1 MAIIFVLLIGW
12 LATEII
18 FFFTHR
24 KPLSDRELRKLMYK
38 RRKKYIRE
46 NYAFQAT
53 NSYPDKQFK
62 SSMRPSGKLYSAE
75 ILLSNFPSYT
85 ANLLKGKKHE
95 WVVLACVKDKTV
107 KCFYANKGDDNKSV
121 AFNVDE
127 SEMIRLCKVNGYQTI
142 LRFHNHPNS
151 DPHHYTHFLASEQDK
166 RSAKYLSGIFL
177 DAGINWIDFVCERGR
192 FLEYSRAF
200 ADTFYPE
207 ESSLEFVSLQ
217 NSQPKMYYKLQRE
230 LGIFR

>member
-1 MAIIFVLLIGW
+1 MATIIVLFTVW
-12 LATEII
+12 FATEII
-18 FFFTHR
+18 FFCTHR
-24 KPLSDRELRKLMYK
+24 KPLNDQELKKLMNK
-38 RRKKYIRE
+38 RRKKYIRK

-62 SSMRPSGKLYSAE
+62 SSMRPSGKLYSAD
-75 ILLSNFPSYT
+75 ICLSNFPSYM

-121 AFNVDE
+121 SFNIDR
-127 SEMIRLCKVNGYQTI
+127 SELIRLCKANGYQTV

-151 DPHHYTHFLASEQDK
+151 DPQHYTCLLASEQDK
-166 RSAKYLSGIFL
+166 RSAKYLSDIFL

-207 ESSLEFVSLQ
+207 ESSLEFIVSQ

-230 LGIFR
+230 LGFFR